1 LSLKGSR
8 VLVTG
13 GAGFIGSHLIDQL
26 AKLDCS
32 IVAFDNMSKGRLEN
46 IRDPLDRGNVKL
58 IRGDIRRYL
67 AVKSVVKD
75 VDYVFHAAAMIESCN
90 PTMGNSLIHDTNVTG
105 TLNLLTASSRSDVNR
120 LIYFSSAAVYG
131 EPSILPVSEEAQT
144 NPVNFYGVS
153 KLAGEYYCKL
163 FNSAYGLR
171 TISLRLFNVYG
182 PRQGHGPYPGVVTNF
197 VDMLLKG
204 KRPIIYG
211 DGLQTRD
218 FTHVSDAARAVVIA
232 ASSKHHLNGGVFN
245 IGSGKAIT
253 IRSLARRLADIC
265 GKKGFS
271 PIYKSARQGDIRRSC
286 ADMRRSI
293 NFLGFHCR
301 ISLDEGLEDYVASG
315 S

>member
-1 LSLKGSR
+1 M
-8 VLVTG
+8 TG

-46 IRDPLDRGNVKL
+46 IRGPLDRGNVKL

-67 AVKSVVKD
+67 AVKSVVKG

-90 PTMGNSLIHDTNVTG
+90 PTMGNSLIHETNVTG
-105 TLNLLTASSRSDVNR
+105 TLNLLAASSGSDVKR

-144 NPVNFYGVS
+144 NPISFYGVS

-182 PRQGHGPYPGVVTNF
+182 PRQGHGPYAGVVTNF
-197 VDMLLKG
+197 VDRFLKG

-211 DGLQTRD
+211 DGLQRRD
-218 FTHVSDAARAVVIA
+218 FIHVSDVVRAMITA
-232 ASSKHHLNGGVFN
+232 ASSKRHLDGGVFN
-245 IGSGKAIT
+245 IGSGRAIT
-253 IRSLARRLADIC
+253 IGSLARRLADIC
-265 GKKGFS
+265 GNKRFS
-271 PIYKSARQGDIRRSC
+271 PIYESARQGDVRRSS
-286 ADMRRSI
+286 ADVRRAANSLS
-293 NFLGFHCR
+293 FRCR
-301 ISLDEGLEDYVASG
+301 VSLDEGLADYVASRR
-315 S
+315 